1 VVEMKYTP
9 GPWAINRRCSTA
21 VCCCPDGQAI
31 ASCAVYSDNTRDSE
45 ELHAEQEAN
54 AHLIAAAPELLEA
67 LVRVQ
72 NLSAEYDFP
81 LSLVIAMNT
90 AIAKAEGHEPELE
103 PHRFT
108 YTAKSHQS
116 GQCGRCGLPYEDD
129 IHAYRIDAAVCG
141 HVGTF
146 RGSKCRHCGLE
157 VK

>member
-1 VVEMKYTP
+1 MKYTP
-9 GPWAINRRCSTA
+9 GPWKVERGNSGSERPLFVVAPNK
-21 VCCCPDGQAI
+21 DGLRPWCDA
-31 ASCAVYSDNTRDSE
+31 D
-45 ELHAEQEAN
+45 
-54 AHLIAAAPELLEA
+54 AHLIAAAPDLFEA

-72 NLSAEYDFP
+72 NLSAEYYFP
-81 LSLVIAMNT
+81 LSLVIAINT
-90 AIAKAEGHEPELE
+90 AIAKAEPELT

-108 YTAKSHQS
+108 YTEKSHQT
-116 GQCGRCGLPYEDD
+116 GQCGKCGLPYEDD

>member
-1 VVEMKYTP
+1 MKYTP
-9 GPWAINRRCSTA
+9 GPWKVERGNSGSEHPLFVVAPNK
-21 VCCCPDGQAI
+21 DGLRPWCDA
-31 ASCAVYSDNTRDSE
+31 D
-45 ELHAEQEAN
+45 
-54 AHLIAAAPELLEA
+54 AHLIAAAPDLFEA
-67 LVRVQ
+67 LVRVK

-90 AIAKAEGHEPELE
+90 AIAKAEPELTPQAEPELT

-108 YTAKSHQS
+108 YKKSHQT
-116 GQCGRCGLPYEDD
+116 GQCGKCGLPYEDD
-129 IHAYRIDAAVCG
+129 IHAYRIDAAVCE

>member
-1 VVEMKYTP
+1 MKYTP
-9 GPWAINRRCSTA
+9 GPWKVERGNSGSERPLFVVAPNK
-21 VCCCPDGQAI
+21 DGLRPWCDA
-31 ASCAVYSDNTRDSE
+31 D
-45 ELHAEQEAN
+45 
-54 AHLIAAAPELLEA
+54 AHLIAAAPDLFEA

-72 NLSAEYDFP
+72 NLSAEYYFP
-81 LSLVIAMNT
+81 LSLVIAINT
-90 AIAKAEGHEPELE
+90 AIAKAEPELTPQAEPELT

-108 YTAKSHQS
+108 YKKSHQS

>member
-1 VVEMKYTP
+1 MKYTP
-9 GPWAINRRCSTA
+9 GPWKVERGNSGSERPLFVVAPNK
-21 VCCCPDGQAI
+21 DGLRPWCDA
-31 ASCAVYSDNTRDSE
+31 D
-45 ELHAEQEAN
+45 
-54 AHLIAAAPELLEA
+54 AHLIAAAPDLFEA

-72 NLSAEYDFP
+72 NLSAEYYFP
-81 LSLVIAMNT
+81 LSLVIAINT
-90 AIAKAEGHEPELE
+90 AIAKAEPELTPQAEPELT

-108 YTAKSHQS
+108 YKKSHQT
-116 GQCGRCGLPYEDD
+116 GQCGKCGLPYEDD